1 MVGKVIS
8 IEIGYSLTRVCEVDY
23 KSKSHKVYE
32 HFTIPTPEGVISDG
46 ILTLSTEYIS
56 ALKEAIT
63 QHKLKT
69 KQVLFTLTSTKIA
82 SREVVIPFVKENR
95 IMDVV
100 NANASDY
107 FPVDLSQYQLAYT
120 VLSVLGEPK
129 TGQQYKLLVLAAP
142 LSLLNGYQELAK
154 ALRLELVALD
164 YAGNSIY
171 QVVKGECADKAQMIV
186 KIEEGATMVMVVNHS
201 VLSFIRSVSYG
212 VEEALQ
218 LTYRLPLKNKIE
230 NAEQA
235 MELLSQNAFVN
246 AAEDNTAMPSG
257 AGEEGAAR
265 SPEDEFRDSMTDVLQ
280 PLIGAVARVV
290 DYYVSHNTNVPI
302 EKILLTGLGSDMKGI
317 HKLLEQQLEYPVEV
331 LHQAE
336 GFQLEKSFEK
346 KLFGEYVACVGAAA
360 APLGFKQESEKGK
373 GAVIGSKAGGK
384 SGKEG
389 GNGLVL
395 ALGVLGLGLA
405 LAVVLSVMSA
415 VQYFGVKAEN
425 TKKLAEV
432 EELQAIIPIYNDY
445 VSTKEAYDRLTAM
458 NDATK
463 NRNDDL
469 YAFMEELE
477 RKMPSNALI
486 SSFTS
491 DELTVT
497 INMTVTSKSEA
508 AAMIEQLRTFDSLVP
523 DTVSVSAITA
533 EAGEDD
539 VVLSYNFTIT
549 GEYRSMDEPLE
560 EETDITTQTQD
571 VTDEITDG
579 ADEEFAMN
587 N

>member
-1 MVGKVIS
+1 MAGKVIS

-32 HFTIPTPEGVISDG
+32 HFTIPTPEGVINDG
-46 ILTLSTEYIS
+46 ILNLSTEYIS
-56 ALKEAIT
+56 SLKDAIA

-69 KQVLFTLTSTKIA
+69 KQVVFTLTSTKIA

-120 VLSVLGEPK
+120 ILGVLGEPK

-142 LSLLNGYQELAK
+142 LSLLSGYQELAK
-154 ALRLELVALD
+154 ALRLELAALD

-171 QVVKGECADKAQMIV
+171 QVVKSECADKAQMIV

-212 VEEALQ
+212 IEEALQ

-235 MELLSQNAFVN
+235 MELLSKKAFVN
-246 AAEDNTAMPSG
+246 GAEENAAPPSE
-257 AGEEGAAR
+257 AGEGETPR
-265 SPEDEFRDSMTDVLQ
+265 SKEEEFCDSMTDVLQ
-280 PLIGAVARVV
+280 PLVGAVARVV
-290 DYYVSHNTNVPI
+290 DYYVSHNANVPI
-302 EKILLTGLGSDMKGI
+302 EKILLTGLGANMKGI
-317 HKLLEQQLEYPVEV
+317 HKLLAQQLEYPIEI

-373 GAVIGSKAGGK
+373 GAAKKGADAGGK
-384 SGKEG
+384 ES
-389 GNGLVL
+389 GNGLVIAL
-395 ALGVLGLGLA
+395 AVLVIGVVA
-405 LAVVLSVMSA
+405 AVVLSVMSA
-415 VQYFGVKAEN
+415 VKYIGVKSEN
-425 TKKLAEV
+425 EQKLAEV
-432 EELQAIIPIYNDY
+432 EALQEIIPIYNEY
-445 VSTKEAYDRLTAM
+445 VTTKEAYDRLTAM
-458 NDATK
+458 YDATK

-491 DELTVT
+491 DEVTVT
-497 INMTVTSKSEA
+497 MTMTVASKSEA

-549 GEYRSMDEPLE
+549 GEYRSMDEEPE
-560 EETDITTQTQD
+560 EETDAQTQD
-571 VTDEITDG
+571 ASEEITDG

-587 N
+587 R